1 MADRWNVSS
10 KVIRALLARPE
21 LWLRLLGQRQPVW
34 RDGRR
39 LHRSLQLL
47 LALGERTGAT
57 GVSTDWPAARSEM
70 RRLVKMSS
78 PVRTNVHAVDRTVP
92 GPGGDVAVRVY
103 RPHGEVG
110 PLPAVVYLHGGG
122 FAVGD
127 LDTHDPTCRVVADVA
142 RCVVVSVDYRL
153 APEHPF
159 PAAIDDVTAT
169 WTWVVDHPMNLGIV
183 PGQIGIM
190 GDSAGANLA
199 AALCIEARRLGLPQ
213 PAAQCLVYPLVDTR
227 FLFGSYDTFATGF
240 GLSREGVELYRDTYV
255 ESVADW
261 TDPRVSPLCA
271 SDLSGLAPAL
281 VVTAGFD
288 VLRDDGQAY
297 ADALAAAGVPVTYR
311 CYDDMM
317 HGFHAMLV
325 LDDAAAAADAIA
337 VEMGRMLVD
346 EAATGAV
353 AVAVSVDGASA

>member
-1 MADRWNVSS
+1 MNDRRSLSYRIMHAVL
-10 KVIRALLARPE
+10 AHPEPLLRMMGK
-21 LWLRLLGQRQPVW
+21 RDPVW

-57 GVSTDWPAARSEM
+57 GVSDDWASARREM
-70 RRLVKMSS
+70 RRLVKLSS
-78 PVRTNVHAVDRTVP
+78 PVRTTVHVVDRTAP
-92 GPGGDVAVRVY
+92 GPGGDIGVRVY
-103 RPHGEVG
+103 RPHAEMGT
-110 PLPAVVYLHGGG
+110 LPAVVYLHGGG

-127 LDTHDPTCRVVADVA
+127 LDTHDPTCRVLADVA

-153 APEHPF
+153 APEHRF
-159 PAAIDDVTAT
+159 PAAIDDVAAA
-169 WTWVVDHPMNLGIV
+169 WAWVHDQAADLGIDPARV
-183 PGQIGIM
+183 AVM

-199 AALCIEARRLGLPQ
+199 AALCLDARREGLPQ
-213 PAAQCLVYPLVDTR
+213 PAAQCLVYPLVDAR
-227 FLFGSYDTFATGF
+227 FLFGSYDTFASGF

-255 ESVADW
+255 ESVDDW

-271 SDLSGLAPAL
+271 DDLSGLAPAL

-288 VLRDDGQAY
+288 VLRDDGRAY

-337 VEMGRMLVD
+337 IEVGRML
-346 EAATGAV
+346 AADAG
-353 AVAVSVDGASA
+353 VS

>member
-1 MADRWNVSS
+1 MHAVL
-10 KVIRALLARPE
+10 AHPEPLLRV
-21 LWLRLLGQRQPVW
+21 LGQRDPVW

-39 LHRSLQLL
+39 LHRSVQLL

-57 GVSTDWPAARSEM
+57 AVAADWESARSDM
-70 RRLVKMSS
+70 RRMVRLSS
-78 PVRTNVHAVDRTVP
+78 PVRTNVHVADRTVP
-92 GPGGDVAVRVY
+92 RSGSSGSSGGVGGDITVRVY
-103 RPHGEVG
+103 RPHSEVG

-127 LDTHDPTCRVVADVA
+127 LDTHDPTCRLLADVA

-153 APEHPF
+153 APEHRF
-159 PAAIDDVTAT
+159 PAAVNDVTAA
-169 WTWVVDHPMNLGIV
+169 WAWVHDHAASLGINPARV
-183 PGQIGIM
+183 AVM

-199 AALCIEARRLGLPQ
+199 AALCLEARRVGLPQ
-213 PAAQCLVYPLVDTR
+213 PAAQCLVYPLVDAR
-227 FLFGSYDTFATGF
+227 FTFGTYDTFATGF

-255 ESVADW
+255 ESPDDW

-271 SDLSGLAPAL
+271 GDLSGLAPAL

-337 VEMGRMLVD
+337 AEVGRMLAGD
-346 EAATGAV
+346 A
-353 AVAVSVDGASA
+353 GAS